1 MRGLGTVV
9 NVATVLA
16 GTVVGLLAGARL
28 PERVRE
34 TVLQGV
40 ALVVVVL
47 GVQDASKTRNL
58 VFPLVALVVGGA
70 LGEGLGIEER
80 LESLGGRLRGRFERA
95 RADEAED
102 AADAAEAAAAKS
114 TFVEGFVTASLV
126 FCVGPLTVL
135 GSIFDGLGRGSHEL
149 VVKAALDGVVAVV
162 FASTL
167 GVGVGFSVLT
177 IVVVQGGLTLGASVF
192 DRILNARMIA
202 EMTATGGVMI
212 LGIGVRLLDVKRIR
226 VASFLPALVA
236 APVLVRLF
244 AR

>member
-9 NVATVLA
+9 NVATVLT
-16 GTVVGLLAGARL
+16 GTLVGLLAGSRL
-28 PERVRE
+28 PERVRV
-34 TVLQGV
+34 TVLQGL

-47 GVQDASKTRNL
+47 GIQDASKTHNL
-58 VFPLVALVVGGA
+58 VFPLVSLVLGGA
-70 LGEGLGIEER
+70 LGEAVDIEDR
-80 LESLGGRLRGRFERA
+80 LERVGGRLRRRFDRPGPPG
-95 RADEAED
+95 D
-102 AADAAEAAAAKS
+102 KS

-149 VVKAALDGVVAVV
+149 IVKAALDGVVAVV

-167 GVGVGFSVLT
+167 GVGVGFSALT
-177 IVVVQGGLTLGASVF
+177 ILVVQGGLTLGAGLA
-192 DRILNARMIA
+192 DRVLTTRMIT

-212 LGIGVRLLDVKRIR
+212 LGIGVRLLDLKQVR
-226 VASFLPALVA
+226 VASFLPALVV
-236 APVLVRLF
+236 APILVSLF